1 MTPDEYRFLY
11 ELEEHHWWFVGMRKI
26 VAALLD
32 GKVSKVGTRILDAGC
47 GTGLMLSWLRRYGN
61 PAAVYGLDYDARALG
76 FCAARGEKRIAQGT
90 LASTPFSA
98 GAFDLVTSF
107 DVLDSF
113 PVRAASAPF
122 GELARVLKPGGVLL
136 VRVPAF
142 QFLFSQHDR
151 AVYTRHRYT
160 AGELRARLQ
169 EHGLKVVRVTY
180 ANTFLFPIVLVW
192 RWLTRSERPNPQS
205 DVRPLSMAL
214 RRLNPVLAG
223 LFAIEA
229 AWLRLTPW
237 RLPYGASVLA
247 MATKPPSPREG

>member
-11 ELEEHHWWFVGMRKI
+11 EFEEHHWWFVGMRKV

-32 GKVSKVGTRILDAGC
+32 GKVSRDGTRILDAGC
-47 GTGLMLSWLRRYGN
+47 GTGLMLSWLRCYGN

-76 FCAARGEKRIAQGT
+76 FCAARGEKWIAQGT
-90 LASTPFSA
+90 LASMPFPA

-122 GELARVLKPGGVLL
+122 GEIARVLKPGGVLL

-151 AVYTRHRYT
+151 AVYTAHRYT
-160 AGELRARLQ
+160 AGELRVRLEEQ
-169 EHGLKVVRVTY
+169 GLEVERVTY
-180 ANTFLFPIVLVW
+180 ANTFLFPVVLVW
-192 RWLTRSERPNPQS
+192 RRMTRSDRPAPQS
-205 DVRPLSMAL
+205 DVRPLSKSLAW
-214 RRLNPVLAG
+214 LNPILAG
-223 LFAIEA
+223 LFALEA
-229 AWLRLTPW
+229 AWLRYTPW
-237 RLPYGASVLA
+237 RLPLGVSVMALA
-247 MATKPPSPREG
+247 RKPKTPPQK